1 MTEALD
7 PVEDNPEF
15 KNGVGAEQKPAVPC
29 ESGLKLY
36 FWSAFI
42 KLFPLR
48 PTPAFLLWTVRCLNG
63 CAIFI
68 QIEGCWNSPVFGKS
82 TFWTRPKGFRL
93 LLTAVTHTL
102 PIYGRTY
109 SQLHSSLS
117 CKKVFLKLFSTKERL
132 FDFRCKENTDFAL
145 NCALLLG
152 SVDES
157 ISNSRRHLA
166 KKLRNA
172 IIDRERKG
180 LNLKLL

>member
-29 ESGLKLY
+29 ESGLTLY
-36 FWSAFI
+36 HTWIYQNFI
-42 KLFPLR
+42 NR
-48 PTPAFLLWTVRCLNG
+48 PTPAFLLWTLRCLNG
-63 CAIFI
+63 CAILI
-68 QIEGCWNSPVFGKS
+68 QIEGCWNSSVFGQS
-82 TFWTRPKGFRL
+82 TFRTRPKRFRL

-102 PIYGRTY
+102 PIYGRTH

-117 CKKVFLKLFSTKERL
+117 CKKVCLDNYVRL
-132 FDFRCKENTDFAL
+132 MEHQFRCKENTDFAL

-180 LNLKLL
+180 

>member
-29 ESGLKLY
+29 ESGLKWFLTCIY
-36 FWSAFI
+36 ST
-42 KLFPLR
+42 LLR
-48 PTPAFLLWTVRCLNG
+48 PTPAFLLWTLRCLNG

-68 QIEGCWNSPVFGKS
+68 QIEGRWNSPVFGKS
-82 TFWTRPKGFRL
+82 TFRTRPKRFRL

-117 CKKVFLKLFSTKERL
+117 CKKVFFKVFFNKWNILISGVKRILISPWIALFYLDLWMNLYRIL
-132 FDFRCKENTDFAL
+132 D
-145 NCALLLG
+145 
-152 SVDES
+152 
-157 ISNSRRHLA
+157 
-166 KKLRNA
+166 A
-172 IIDRERKG
+172 I
-180 LNLKLL
+180 